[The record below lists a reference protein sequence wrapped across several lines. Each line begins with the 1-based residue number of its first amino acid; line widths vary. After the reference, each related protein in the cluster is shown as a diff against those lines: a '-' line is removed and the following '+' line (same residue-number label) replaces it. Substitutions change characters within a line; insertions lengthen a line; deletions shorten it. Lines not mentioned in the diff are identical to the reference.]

1 MRGGGLSCEESFTL
15 MILRGVFG
23 VGGLGG
29 CRGGQGG
36 EEEDGLR
43 MCTHT
48 DPGGC
53 IPL

>member
-29 CRGGQGG
+29 VQRRTGRRGGGWT
-36 EEEDGLR
+36 EDVH
-43 MCTHT
+43 TH
-48 DPGGC
+48 
-53 IPL
+53 